1 MSGRRKLAASEKFIW
16 VIVLL
21 GLTIGASVIIALV
34 LNYWDS
40 VIRPRRNLRRRDMQ
54 LKRLD
59 RARQVAA
66 ELARI
71 SSTKSRGH

>member
-1 MSGRRKLAASEKFIW
+1 MSGRRKLAASEKFLW

-66 ELARI
+66 ELARS